1 MKKHSHLHG
10 VLQNSSA
17 PLGTEALLT
26 LRDVPRNSDCS
37 HLVISRVTFSTQTLQ
52 FGLGALT
59 SVQVHT
65 LGRKDKQQF
74 SRESRVKCLMTIKEK
89 GEISECGASG
99 LPT

>member
-10 VLQNSSA
+10 VLQNGSA
-17 PLGTEALLT
+17 PLGTEALLS

-37 HLVISRVTFSTQTLQ
+37 HPIISRVNFSTQTLQ

-74 SRESRVKCLMTIKEK
+74 SRESRGQVPHADQGK
-89 GEISECGASG
+89 G
-99 LPT
+99 